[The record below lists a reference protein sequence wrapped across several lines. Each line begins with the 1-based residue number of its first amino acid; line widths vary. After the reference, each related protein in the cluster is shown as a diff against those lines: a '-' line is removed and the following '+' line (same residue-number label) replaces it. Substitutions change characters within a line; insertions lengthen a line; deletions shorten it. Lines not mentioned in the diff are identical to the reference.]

1 VGLGMF
7 SMESAVIML
16 LVVLS
21 MVSQYVFLRIYVRIM
36 NQSMIVLDQNI
47 DQGIKSN
54 LENLPE
60 TLGVNITDGIEPL
73 NPIQQ
78 VVADFLRERMS
89 PDIQVKEI
97 QRAVDGKFT

>member
-1 VGLGMF
+1 
-7 SMESAVIML
+7 
-16 LVVLS
+16 
-21 MVSQYVFLRIYVRIM
+21 M

>member
-1 VGLGMF
+1 MI

-21 MVSQYVFLRIYVRIM
+21 VVSQYVFLRIYVRIM

-60 TLGVNITDGIEPL
+60 TLGVNLADGMEPL

-97 QRAVDGKFT
+97 QRAVDGKFQ